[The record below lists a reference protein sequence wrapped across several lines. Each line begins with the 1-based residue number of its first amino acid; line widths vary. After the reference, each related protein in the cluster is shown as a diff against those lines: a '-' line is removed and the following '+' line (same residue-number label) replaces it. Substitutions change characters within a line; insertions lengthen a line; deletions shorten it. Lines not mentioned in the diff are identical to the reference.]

1 MPIIVRT
8 QVRPIRAYER
18 LGGHPVR
25 PDPAVQRAAD
35 PIILEV
41 PAGGDDLALD
51 DVGANALGLAQ
62 VRRAPRQEQGLQ
74 VLRAPPVRR
83 GHDLQ
88 REVPAARGAAGVV
101 GGAAGCAVTG
111 VASVV
116 DDRQGSRPGRPRCQ
130 IQASA
135 PAAVYQGQTAIG
147 MLDRAHAG
155 GPSGGWERTGE
166 SMRAASRRARAL
178 TVSLRPSPSLT
189 VRLEIPARHV
199 HHGVREHAPPAHVRS
214 AERHVLAVAEE
225 PRGQSVAGWRLV
237 VEVSDAERHPELT
250 AVAAH
255 GPAGRSAGRPARE
268 SGWLGRGRAAGH
280 VGVESS

>member
-74 VLRAPPVRR
+74 VLRAPPGRR
-83 GHDLQ
+83 GPA
-88 REVPAARGAAGVV
+88 RPPEGPAAPRAAGGGGGGW
-101 GGAAGCAVTG
+101 GGAG
-111 VASVV
+111 V
-116 DDRQGSRPGRPRCQ
+116 
-130 IQASA
+130 
-135 PAAVYQGQTAIG
+135 YKGQTAIG

-166 SMRAASRRARAL
+166 SMCAASRRARAL

-189 VRLEIPARHV
+189 LPLHIPARHV

-237 VEVSDAERHPELT
+237 VEVRDAERHPELT

-255 GPAGRSAGRPARE
+255 GPAGRRRGGR
-268 SGWLGRGRAAGH
+268 
-280 VGVESS
+280 